1 MDNFS
6 WGNTRVVVGE
16 KNGKQIVAVDDEG
29 FDPSMIPMETWES
42 FANRN
47 GLEGAQRFIVFDD
60 YHGRIENVAGVQ
72 NEMQEFSYTKP
83 RGHMNLLYSD
93 DPSRLMSSR
102 GINNVAGMPAS
113 SLNGDAANPF
123 TSDYANPRFSHFSEL
138 QSTRQSI
145 MPGGGENFQ
154 LQAAA
159 APLDPEIEGKL
170 IETIARVLRESDLN
184 TTTKRQLREAVEDIM
199 GMNFVGAR
207 ITHVDNLIDEELEKL
222 DDDDVN

>member
-16 KNGKQIVAVDDEG
+16 KNGKQIVAVEDEG

-42 FANRN
+42 FATRN
-47 GLEGAQRFIVFDD
+47 GLEGAQRFIMFDD
-60 YHGRIENVAGVQ
+60 YHGRIENVAGVH
-72 NEMQEFSYTKP
+72 NEMQEFSYAKP
-83 RGHMNLLYSD
+83 RGHMNLLYSG

-102 GINNVAGMPAS
+102 GLSNVTGMPSAS
-113 SLNGDAANPF
+113 INGDASSPF
-123 TSDYANPRFSHFSEL
+123 ASSYVNPRFSHFSEL

-145 MPGGGENFQ
+145 IQGGGENIQ
-154 LQAAA
+154 QQAA

-170 IETIARVLRESDLN
+170 IETIARVLKESDLN

-207 ITHVDNLIDEELEKL
+207 IAHVDGLIDEELEKL
-222 DDDDVN
+222 EDEDVE